1 MESRANSAYGPW
13 PLVCLSCAAERRAIF
28 DFYGEKGLKEGVKTA
43 TGGQRASPLTS
54 ARLSLQWSQPPPTHH
69 SLSVC
74 GRCCCAAETKP
85 YTFASSPSALF
96 DSVFGTLS
104 PFSALFSYNTSD
116 ALAATPAAAKPAT
129 QEIKLYLSL
138 EEVYRGCTK
147 KVKVAR
153 KRLTTASSP
162 STAASFTVDERLLA
176 VTVLPGYPASTRIT
190 FPNEGDQHP
199 TAQPALYGDIAFVV
213 TDRPHPLY
221 RRVGADLL
229 HTHRL
234 PLREALCGSVVEL
247 RLLDDRL
254 LSVALSDVCRPGA
267 RKVVKGEGMPKVGKG
282 GDSAGKGD
290 LLIEYEVEFPDQLT
304 LGQKDGIRQLLG

>member
-1 MESRANSAYGPW
+1 MQPPSLHR
-13 PLVCLSCAAERRAIF
+13 
-28 DFYGEKGLKEGVKTA
+28 
-43 TGGQRASPLTS
+43 TS
-54 ARLSLQWSQPPPTHH
+54 AAPVIMTRSPHCVIRAG
-69 SLSVC
+69 LSVTD
-74 GRCCCAAETKP
+74 ETKP
-85 YTFASSPSALF
+85 YNFTTSPSALF

-116 ALAATPAAAKPAT
+116 ALAATPAPTKPAT

-138 EEVYRGCTK
+138 EEIYRGCTK

-153 KRLTTASSP
+153 KRLTTPDSASTP
-162 STAASFTVDERLLA
+162 SFVLDERLLA

-234 PLREALCGSVVEL
+234 SLRDALCGSVVEL
-247 RLLDDRL
+247 RVLDDRL
-254 LSVALSDVCRPGA
+254 VSVALSEVCRPGG

-282 GDSAGKGD
+282 GENGGRGD
-290 LLIEYEVEFPDQLT
+290 LLIEYEVQFPDQLT